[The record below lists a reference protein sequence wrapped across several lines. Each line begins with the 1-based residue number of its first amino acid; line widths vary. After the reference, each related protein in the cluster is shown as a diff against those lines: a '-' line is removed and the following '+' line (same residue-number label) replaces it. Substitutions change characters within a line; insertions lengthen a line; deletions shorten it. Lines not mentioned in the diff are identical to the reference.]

1 MCGIAG
7 FILKSEDKSYKD
19 KSQKII
25 HNMLDAINHR
35 GPDEVGIWESNDSSA
50 VLGHKRLS
58 ILELTNAGSQPMKD
72 ESEKLILVF
81 NGEIYN
87 HLNLRK
93 EIYNSGSLVRW
104 KGSSDTETLLESIK
118 IFGLEKTLSLIEGMF
133 SFALWDQRESKL
145 FLVRDRVGE
154 KPLYYSHNKGRI
166 IFGSELKALVQFPNL
181 EKNINKSA
189 LESLLIHNYIKGP
202 YSIYNN
208 TFKLQPGT
216 ILIFDSKTNN
226 LDFKT
231 YYDLHENIKDSFN
244 NPYLMNE
251 QEIVEDIHFEL
262 KRIVKD
268 QSVAD
273 VEIGC
278 FLSGGIDSSLTTAL
292 MQNQS
297 KRAINTFSV
306 GFEESLF
313 DESEY
318 AKNVSDILGTRHQVL
333 TFTEKDAKLFIP
345 ELPKIYDEPFA
356 DSSQLPTI
364 FVSKLASKS
373 VKVSL
378 SGDGGDELF
387 CGYGR
392 YMRSLEISKKI
403 LKIPTIIRS
412 QISKLYRVK
421 ANLFQNK
428 TFKDEKIID
437 ILLARKFLDVYKNFI
452 FYWHD
457 LSVIKND
464 NLKNDLCPQVCYDH
478 HLFENKINRDFPNDY
493 LLQAME
499 LDIYSYLVDDIMVK
513 VDRAAMNFSL
523 ETRAPFLNHNLL
535 KKAFMIPYDLKCKN
549 NIQKYLLKKIVSKY
563 LPENLF
569 HRKKQGFGI
578 PLGHWLRNSLSKWAD
593 ELLEPSLL
601 DEQGYFDS
609 KIITKIWEDHKS
621 GRNSYEYYLWNILMF
636 QSWLN
641 NN

>member
-19 KSQKII
+19 ASQKII
-25 HNMLDAINHR
+25 HNMLNAINHR
-35 GPDEVGIWESNDSSA
+35 GPDDVGIWKSNDSST

-58 ILELTNAGSQPMKD
+58 ILELTDAGSQPMKD
-72 ESEKLILVF
+72 DSDKFILIF

-104 KGSSDTETLLESIK
+104 RGSSDTETLLESIK

-154 KPLYYSHNKGRI
+154 KPLYYSYTEGRI
-166 IFGSELKALVQFPNL
+166 IFGSELKAIVQFPNL

-189 LESLLIHNYIKGP
+189 LESLLINNYIKGP

-244 NPYLMNE
+244 KPYLISE
-251 QEIVEDIHFEL
+251 QEILEDIHFEL

-292 MQNQS
+292 MQEQS
-297 KRAINTFSV
+297 DRAINTFSI
-306 GFEESLF
+306 GFEESFF

-318 AKNVSDILGTRHQVL
+318 AKNVSNILGTRHEVL
-333 TFTEKDAKLFIP
+333 TFTEKDAKLLIP

-356 DSSQLPTI
+356 DSSQLPTL
-364 FVSKLASKS
+364 FVSNLASKS

-392 YMRSLEISKKI
+392 YIKSLDIYKKI
-403 LKIPTIIRS
+403 IKIPPLLRT
-412 QISKLYRVK
+412 QFSKLYILYS
-421 ANLFQNK
+421 NLIYK
-428 TFKDEKIID
+428 RSFKDEKIAD
-437 ILLARKFLDVYKNFI
+437 ILLASKFLDVYKQFV
-452 FYWHD
+452 FYWRD
-457 LSVIKND
+457 LDVIKKD
-464 NLKNDLCPQVCYDH
+464 NLKNDLCPQTSYSH
-478 HLFENKINRDFPNDY
+478 NLFENKIKRDYSNDF

-513 VDRAAMNFSL
+513 VDRASMNFSL

-535 KKAFMIPYDLKCKN
+535 KKAFRIPSLIRCN
-549 NIQKYLLKKIVSKY
+549 NNNQKYILKRILSKY
-563 LPENLF
+563 LPEKLF
-569 HRKKQGFGI
+569 DRTKKGFGI
-578 PLGHWLRNSLSKWAD
+578 PLGDWLRNSLTQWAD
-593 ELLEPSLL
+593 ELLDPSLL
-601 DEQGYFDS
+601 DKQGYFDS
-609 KIITKIWEDHKS
+609 KIITSIWDDHKS
-621 GRNSYEYYLWNILMF
+621 GRNSNQHYLWNILMF

>member
-1 MCGIAG
+1 
-7 FILKSEDKSYKD
+7 
-19 KSQKII
+19 
-25 HNMLDAINHR
+25 
-35 GPDEVGIWESNDSSA
+35 
-50 VLGHKRLS
+50 
-58 ILELTNAGSQPMKD
+58 
-72 ESEKLILVF
+72 
-81 NGEIYN
+81 
-87 HLNLRK
+87 
-93 EIYNSGSLVRW
+93 
-104 KGSSDTETLLESIK
+104 
-118 IFGLEKTLSLIEGMF
+118 
-133 SFALWDQRESKL
+133 
-145 FLVRDRVGE
+145 
-154 KPLYYSHNKGRI
+154 
-166 IFGSELKALVQFPNL
+166 
-181 EKNINKSA
+181 
-189 LESLLIHNYIKGP
+189 
-202 YSIYNN
+202 
-208 TFKLQPGT
+208 
-216 ILIFDSKTNN
+216 
-226 LDFKT
+226 
-231 YYDLHENIKDSFN
+231 
-244 NPYLMNE
+244 MNE
-251 QEIVEDIHFEL
+251 QEIVEDIQLEL

-273 VEIGC
+273 VEIGS
-278 FLSGGIDSSLTTAL
+278 FLSGGIDSSLITAL
-292 MQNQS
+292 MQDQS
-297 KRAINTFSV
+297 KKAINTFSI
-306 GFEESLF
+306 GFEESIF

-392 YMRSLEISKKI
+392 YIRALETSKKI

-412 QISKLYRVK
+412 QISKIYKIK
-421 ANLFQNK
+421 ADLFENK

-478 HLFENKINRDFPNDY
+478 YLFENKINRDFPSDY

-499 LDIYSYLVDDIMVK
+499 LDIFSYLVDDIMVK

-549 NIQKYLLKKIVSKY
+549 NIQKYVLKK
-563 LPENLF
+563 
-569 HRKKQGFGI
+569 
-578 PLGHWLRNSLSKWAD
+578 
-593 ELLEPSLL
+593 
-601 DEQGYFDS
+601 
-609 KIITKIWEDHKS
+609 
-621 GRNSYEYYLWNILMF
+621 
-636 QSWLN
+636 
-641 NN
+641 